1 MTDVLTSIQRILDK
15 PDDEDCDGLLR
26 DALRLSLL
34 QHPDMEEDDQDT
46 LYDCIWT
53 LIGRYIESPE
63 GEGED
68 AQILMTRLL
77 WVVFPVLKPH
87 APRGSNERQDETH
100 AVRAHGVVGGVIC
113 RESYSKKRTGLCWVS
128 SSKRNGNF
136 RFDLK

>member
-63 GEGED
+63 MKGFRREFRRSSG
-68 AQILMTRLL
+68 
-77 WVVFPVLKPH
+77 
-87 APRGSNERQDETH
+87 APRSGPKSASSGS
-100 AVRAHGVVGGVIC
+100 
-113 RESYSKKRTGLCWVS
+113 Y
-128 SSKRNGNF
+128 GN
-136 RFDLK
+136 

>member
-26 DALRLSLL
+26 DALRLS

-87 APRGSNERQDETH
+87 APRGSNERQDETIVT
-100 AVRAHGVVGGVIC
+100 ALMFALIRASASLPNFSGHSALPI
-113 RESYSKKRTGLCWVS
+113 YNADTLKRG
-128 SSKRNGNF
+128 R
-136 RFDLK
+136 D

>member
-53 LIGRYIESPE
+53 LIGRNIESPE

-87 APRGSNERQDETH
+87 APRGSCGKSRSF
-100 AVRAHGVVGGVIC
+100 VRPTISRLRRVISPNPPPLPASPPP
-113 RESYSKKRTGLCWVS
+113 RSGFS
-128 SSKRNGNF
+128 F
-136 RFDLK
+136 

>member
-87 APRGSNERQDETH
+87 APRGSNERQDETIVTDDDPAH
-100 AVRAHGVVGGVIC
+100 TKCLPTVRHRAA
-113 RESYSKKRTGLCWVS
+113 S
-128 SSKRNGNF
+128 F
-136 RFDLK
+136 RAL